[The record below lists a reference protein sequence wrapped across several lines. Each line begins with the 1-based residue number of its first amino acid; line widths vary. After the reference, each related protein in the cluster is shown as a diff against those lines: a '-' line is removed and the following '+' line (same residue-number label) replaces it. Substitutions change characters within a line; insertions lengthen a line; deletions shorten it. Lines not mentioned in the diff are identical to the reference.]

1 MLNVILKNHDFK
13 YEVAELI
20 KLFTSEFQFVD
31 NKSFG
36 MVLENNLLEYNNTL
50 ISTTKYY
57 ENYELRFDSS
67 ENIKIDGLN
76 EQEIKKL
83 TKEMIKRSMFKVLKK
98 KFNTY
103 VPWGILTGI
112 RPVKIVHTLL
122 DKGMDDD
129 SIRENLK
136 ENYLIMDEKIEL
148 ALEIA
153 KRERTF
159 IYPIDED
166 KISL

>member
-50 ISTTKYY
+50 IATTKYY

-76 EQEIKKL
+76 EQE
-83 TKEMIKRSMFKVLKK
+83 LKK
-98 KFNTY
+98 
-103 VPWGILTGI
+103 
-112 RPVKIVHTLL
+112 
-122 DKGMDDD
+122 
-129 SIRENLK
+129 
-136 ENYLIMDEKIEL
+136 
-148 ALEIA
+148 
-153 KRERTF
+153 
-159 IYPIDED
+159 
-166 KISL
+166 

>member
-20 KLFTSEFQFVD
+20 KLFTSDFQFTD
-31 NKSFG
+31 KKNFG

-57 ENYELRFDSS
+57 ENYELRFESS
-67 ENIKIDGLN
+67 EHIKTDDLN
-76 EQEIKKL
+76 KQELKKL
-83 TKEMIKRSMFKVLKK
+83 TKEMIKRSMFNVLKK

-112 RPVKIVHTLL
+112 RPVKIVHNLL
-122 DKGMDDD
+122 DKGMDDE
-129 SIRENLK
+129 SIRKNIK
-136 ENYLIMDEKIEL
+136 DNY
-148 ALEIA
+148 
-153 KRERTF
+153 
-159 IYPIDED
+159 
-166 KISL
+166 

>member
-13 YEVAELI
+13 YEVTELI

-31 NKSFG
+31 KKSFG

-57 ENYELRFDSS
+57 ENYELRFEASQ
-67 ENIKIDGLN
+67 NLKIDGLN
-76 EQEIKKL
+76 EQELKKL
-83 TKEMIKRSMFKVLKK
+83 TKEMIKRSMFEVLKK

-112 RPVKIVHTLL
+112 RPVKIVHNLL
-122 DKGMDDD
+122 DKGMDDE
-129 SIRENLK
+129 SIRVNLK
-136 ENYLIMDEKIEL
+136 KIIL
-148 ALEIA
+148 
-153 KRERTF
+153 
-159 IYPIDED
+159 
-166 KISL
+166 